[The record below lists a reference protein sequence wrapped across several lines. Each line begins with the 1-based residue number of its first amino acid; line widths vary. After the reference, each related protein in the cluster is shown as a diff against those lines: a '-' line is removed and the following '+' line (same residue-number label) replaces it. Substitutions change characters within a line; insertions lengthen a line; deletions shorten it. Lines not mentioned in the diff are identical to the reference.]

1 MKWTVHNFVNK
12 QNICKRRIRFREW
25 IRNCITL
32 YKCRKKT
39 EQILGNFA
47 HSKNYSFQKG
57 KKNHK
62 KKEYGSSLLIT
73 KWSKPVTQRRVW
85 HEKKPKWLLA
95 LFYSSGG
102 CIKST
107 LSLLTRQSNLES
119 WHENIGTYTCILW
132 AVSCNIVLF
141 LLMHSSTKQSNTTT
155 LHIFTTDIISA
166 LCSVRIFRS
175 RLMVVIG
182 QWKGE
187 FTFINTVE

>member
-1 MKWTVHNFVNK
+1 MDDP
-12 QNICKRRIRFREW
+12 
-25 IRNCITL
+25 
-32 YKCRKKT
+32 
-39 EQILGNFA
+39 LGNFA
-47 HSKNYSFQKG
+47 HSKNYSFQEG
-57 KKNHK
+57 KNKSQK
-62 KKEYGSSLLIT
+62 KRIWFLSVDYKMVKTSNTKKSLT
-73 KWSKPVTQRRVW
+73 RK
-85 HEKKPKWLLA
+85 KKPKWLLA